1 MFSKHSAPDGAWF
14 VFYSVYYKHPR
25 SYGAFIFYVE
35 PALETFSRVAFDVIL
50 DASDRASPEEALLRG
65 AGFLSIKACGKE

>member
-35 PALETFSRVAFDVIL
+35 LALETFSRIAFDVIL
-50 DASDRASPEEALLRG
+50 DASDRASRG
-65 AGFLSIKACGKE
+65 KLYQEGLDF